1 MQLKAFRQRDDKV
14 EVSHYRVNVNKFRS
28 RLNISCITE
37 KLHVK
42 VKFDGW
48 PEVSNIIFIFLFLAN
63 FEADRHLIKIDFVN
77 LFFLKLRTL
86 YCIYILITNVIL
98 SPTPT

>member
-1 MQLKAFRQRDDKV
+1 MQLKAFRQRGDKV

-28 RLNISCITE
+28 RLNVYCITE

-48 PEVSNIIFIFLFLAN
+48 PEVSFWQTNPHCNFIYS
-63 FEADRHLIKIDFVN
+63 VN
-77 LFFLKLRTL
+77 LIGQTCEL
-86 YCIYILITNVIL
+86 YDQEWL
-98 SPTPT
+98 